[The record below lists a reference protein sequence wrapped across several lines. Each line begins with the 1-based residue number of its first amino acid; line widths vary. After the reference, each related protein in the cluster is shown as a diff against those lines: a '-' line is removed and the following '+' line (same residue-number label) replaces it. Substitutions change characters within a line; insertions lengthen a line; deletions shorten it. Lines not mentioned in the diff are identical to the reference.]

1 MVLKSKKKIAHLKVK
16 WYFIVSNISSVS
28 ANSILLLLEKEQK
41 SIYTYNAQNSQE
53 IIAPESNF
61 SSLIHLVLIVSI
73 YS

>member
-53 IIAPESNF
+53 IITPESNF